1 MLGLGLWR
9 SCFKNTPKYSRRC
22 KRAPELSYEEF
33 SIVVTGYVIAV
44 WLYGA
49 DKRFLKKHTYPP
61 LQFSKFIS
69 TPSTT
74 TATSDSVAAPDNSPD
89 QSGFAPPPPL
99 NIPPSRARRQLAAR
113 LALHNKSQ
121 EGAPD
126 KNGDENLSTSPEN
139 KSGDNRDPFADDD
152 SDDDLEIEGGPGDH
166 DAWGLPS
173 YSRHA
178 ADKKMEGFEDN
189 FVDDHVGAPSSLSDP
204 VAFEPLE
211 RVSSHGSGLEP
222 SSSAPF
228 TPAAL
233 PLSSA
238 FEGHIGTLSEGGE
251 VVDDSDEEDADKD
264 ADLRK
269 PRSISPLKTGFSSL
283 WPFGSHSSTG
293 HTRKNPIPRFG
304 NRNREEIDLEN
315 GDEANDEF
323 FKSETDSDDGFDGVG
338 EREASGEYEKK
349 GSGRR
354 PSLTTEAKS
363 RTSLE
368 DDDEDAEVVVKKED
382 AMAPTN
388 EGKGKE
394 PEKKE
399 EGGEVKDHDKKI

>member
-1 MLGLGLWR
+1 M
-9 SCFKNTPKYSRRC
+9 
-22 KRAPELSYEEF
+22 
-33 SIVVTGYVIAV
+33 
-44 WLYGA
+44 
-49 DKRFLKKHTYPP
+49 
-61 LQFSKFIS
+61 
-69 TPSTT
+69 
-74 TATSDSVAAPDNSPD
+74 AAPDNSSD
-89 QSGFAPPPPL
+89 QSSFAPPPPL

-121 EGAPD
+121 GGEAD
-126 KNGDENLSTSPEN
+126 KNSEDNHSTFTEN

-152 SDDDLEIEGGPGDH
+152 SDDDLEIEGGPADH

-178 ADKKMEGFEDN
+178 ADKKVEGFEDN

-204 VAFEPLE
+204 VAFEPLA
-211 RVSSHGSGLEP
+211 RVSSHGSGLEAL
-222 SSSAPF
+222 SSAPF

-238 FEGHIGTLSEGGE
+238 FEEHTGTLSEGGE
-251 VVDDSDEEDADKD
+251 VVDDSDDEDAGSG
-264 ADLRK
+264 ANLRK

-283 WPFGSHSSTG
+283 WPFGSHSSRG
-293 HTRKNPIPRFG
+293 HTRKNHISRIG
-304 NRNREEIDLEN
+304 KGREELDMENNVDLE
-315 GDEANDEF
+315 DDANEF
-323 FKSETDSDDGFDGVG
+323 FKSDTDSDDGFDGVG

-349 GSGRR
+349 GRARR

-368 DDDEDAEVVVKKED
+368 DDDEDAEVVVRKED
-382 AMAPTN
+382 ATARAG

-394 PEKKE
+394 VQEEAKMEEK
-399 EGGEVKDHDKKI
+399 DQDKKI

>member
-1 MLGLGLWR
+1 MAALFQVYPNILGAMEGRGALVSLISTFHHALCDGLMA
-9 SCFKNTPKYSRRC
+9 FG
-22 KRAPELSYEEF
+22 EVF
-33 SIVVTGYVIAV
+33 II
-44 WLYGA
+44 
-49 DKRFLKKHTYPP
+49 KKHTYPP

-121 EGAPD
+121 EGASD
-126 KNGDENLSTSPEN
+126 KSGEDNLSTSPEN
-139 KSGDNRDPFADDD
+139 KIGDNRDPFADDD
-152 SDDDLEIEGGPGDH
+152 SDDDLEIEGGPSDH

-178 ADKKMEGFEDN
+178 ADKKVEGFEDT

-204 VAFEPLE
+204 VAFEPLA
-211 RVSSHGSGLEP
+211 RVSSHGSGLEA

-238 FEGHIGTLSEGGE
+238 FEGHTGTLSEGGE
-251 VVDDSDEEDADKD
+251 IVGDSDEDDVDRD

-269 PRSISPLKTGFSSL
+269 PRSISPLKTGISSL
-283 WPFGSHSSTG
+283 WPFGSHSSRG
-293 HTRKNPIPRFG
+293 HARKNSIPRFG
-304 NRNREEIDLEN
+304 YGNREELDMENDVDLE
-315 GDEANDEF
+315 DDANEF
-323 FKSETDSDDGFDGVG
+323 FKSDTDSDDGFDGVG

-349 GSGRR
+349 GRGRR
-354 PSLTTEAKS
+354 PSLTIEAKS

-368 DDDEDAEVVVKKED
+368 DDDEDAEVVVEKEEVD
-382 AMAPTN
+382 EAMKS
-388 EGKGKE
+388 GHKGKE
-394 PEKKE
+394 VEKKE
-399 EGGEVKDHDKKI
+399 NVKEEKDQDKKI

>member
-1 MLGLGLWR
+1 MALWCR
-9 SCFKNTPKYSRRC
+9 Q
-22 KRAPELSYEEF
+22 A
-33 SIVVTGYVIAV
+33 
-44 WLYGA
+44 
-49 DKRFLKKHTYPP
+49 FLKKHTYPP
-61 LQFSKFIS
+61 HQFSKFIS

-74 TATSDSVAAPDNSPD
+74 TATSDSVAAPENSPD
-89 QSGFAPPPPL
+89 QLGFAPPPPL

-113 LALHNKSQ
+113 LALHNQSQ
-121 EGAPD
+121 DSASD

-152 SDDDLEIEGGPGDH
+152 SDDDLEIEGGPADH

-178 ADKKMEGFEDN
+178 AGKKLEGFEDN

-204 VAFEPLE
+204 DLAPLA
-211 RVSSHGSGLEP
+211 RVSSHGDGLT
-222 SSSAPF
+222 AGF
-228 TPAAL
+228 VPAAL

-238 FEGHIGTLSEGGE
+238 FEGHIGTLSESEGVLHG
-251 VVDDSDEEDADKD
+251 DGDEEGADRD

-283 WPFGSHSSTG
+283 WPFGSHASRG

-304 NRNREEIDLEN
+304 KGDGEELDMENDVDLEE
-315 GDEANDEF
+315 DANEF
-323 FKSETDSDDGFDGVG
+323 FKSDTDSDDGFDGVG
-338 EREASGEYEKK
+338 EREASGEYERK
-349 GSGRR
+349 GRGRR

-382 AMAPTN
+382 DTAHAD
-388 EGKGKE
+388 KDKE
-394 PEKKE
+394 KRKEVEKKE
-399 EGGEVKDHDKKI
+399 DVKEDVKEEKDQDKKI